1 MPLFPVLIS
10 ECGTKEQSRFW
21 ESSVYSLFCGED
33 VLFYAWR
40 ILITT
45 SWAQDKWPGVFVDE
59 VPSASLF
66 QSILCPHPWFVSH
79 KLMSPWGQGPGGGCG
94 LAPQLIP
101 LSILRA
107 WRWSMALVNDCGIK
121 EELLGCLI
129 CFILNTPWKQPGIRD
144 SEVLGSL
151 SSSIPDSLWEY

>member
-10 ECGTKEQSRFW
+10 ECGTKEQSRIW

-33 VLFYAWR
+33 VFYAWR
-40 ILITT
+40 ILITK
-45 SWAQDKWPGVFVDE
+45 SWAQDMARSVCRW
-59 VPSASLF
+59 STLCLSLPEHTLPPPLVCLS
-66 QSILCPHPWFVSH
+66 QAHEPLGAG
-79 KLMSPWGQGPGGGCG
+79 WGG

-121 EELLGCLI
+121 EELLGCLM

-144 SEVLGSL
+144 SEVLVSL